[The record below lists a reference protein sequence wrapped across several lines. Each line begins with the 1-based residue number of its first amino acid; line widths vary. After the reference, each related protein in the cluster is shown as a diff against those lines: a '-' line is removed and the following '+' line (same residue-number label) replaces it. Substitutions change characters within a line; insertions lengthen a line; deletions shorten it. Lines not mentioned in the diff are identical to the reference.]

1 MPPAESASA
10 WNFETD
16 STLIRVLAQNAGAFP
31 DRVAIREKSNGI
43 WKQTTWQELL
53 DIVLCCAAGLE
64 GLDFKAGDVMLV
76 LGDNRPRLYAGMLAA
91 GAVNGYA
98 MPAFPDATL
107 DEIRHFVHEA
117 GARF

>member
-1 MPPAESASA
+1 MPPAESTSA

-16 STLIRVLAQNAGAFP
+16 TTLIRVLAQNAEAFP
-31 DRVAIREKSNGI
+31 DRVAMREKSKGI

-64 GLDFKAGDVMLV
+64 GLGFKAGEVMLV

-91 GAVNGYA
+91 GATRRIR
-98 MPAFPDATL
+98 DAGVPGCNP
-107 DEIRHFVHEA
+107 R
-117 GARF
+117 